1 MTLLRNQTANIP
13 RCSAPS
19 RRSCSLYVLDIP
31 LPLAYIPVTPDRWP
45 IERDAPGRN
54 RALQQPRPPRA
65 AGGLLHFREDA
76 KLTGGEP
83 AVRILAILAF
93 LFAAATPLAA
103 QPAEPPVVAEARS
116 FMAAYATALLQGDRA
131 GIAARYDRTGAWFL
145 GNGRKRFETHAQLA
159 AHYAGA
165 DWQPPHPGSQVAW

>member
-1 MTLLRNQTANIP
+1 M
-13 RCSAPS
+13 
-19 RRSCSLYVLDIP
+19 
-31 LPLAYIPVTPDRWP
+31 
-45 IERDAPGRN
+45 
-54 RALQQPRPPRA
+54 
-65 AGGLLHFREDA
+65 
-76 KLTGGEP
+76 
-83 AVRILAILAF
+83 RILAILAF

-165 DWQPPHPGSQVAW
+165 DWQPPHRFEWRDLSYEPVGADAVVVAGQFLWTPRDGSQAFTFSYTALLRRQEGVLRIRLEDESRAPTGP